1 MTYTVRVLLDL
12 QFTKYM
18 TVEADSEE
26 EAVAKVNDASASE
39 AFFDEMTEN
48 YDHPG
53 IWRWKV
59 IFVNT
64 ITATLQGW
72 KMFWPVTRR
81 NICERFQ

>member
-48 YDHPG
+48 YDTQDMEVEGYLCEHDYR
-53 IWRWKV
+53 I
-59 IFVNT
+59 
-64 ITATLQGW
+64 ITRLEDVLARDEEEYL
-72 KMFWPVTRR
+72 
-81 NICERFQ
+81 

>member
-39 AFFDEMTEN
+39 AF
-48 YDHPG
+48 
-53 IWRWKV
+53 
-59 IFVNT
+59 
-64 ITATLQGW
+64 L
-72 KMFWPVTRR
+72 RR
-81 NICERFQ
+81 DDRELRHTGYGGGRLSL